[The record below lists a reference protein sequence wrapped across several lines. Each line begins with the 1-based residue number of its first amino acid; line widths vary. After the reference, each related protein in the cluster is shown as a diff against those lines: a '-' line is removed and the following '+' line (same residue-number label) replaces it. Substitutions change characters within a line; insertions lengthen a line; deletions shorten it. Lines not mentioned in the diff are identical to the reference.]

1 MLLSVEALL
10 GSTVSVEVTASEDGP
25 FVGVEEGSWTCVEGA
40 EVVKRADPAPPLD
53 PGEAF

>member
-25 FVGVEEGSWTCVEGA
+25 FVEVDEGSPACVEGA
-40 EVVKRADPAPPLD
+40 EVVIVADPAP
-53 PGEAF
+53 